1 LSFGDGKPCPAGY
14 STFGVTTTGGS
25 TSSDPCVFPFKYNG
39 KLYYECITLDKNTP
53 WCATTSDYDRD
64 GKWGNCVG
72 IKCFK
77 FVEDKKGYVAARNFC
92 KDDQAT
98 LASISNDYEQGNYTA
113 KQISKI
119 FL

>member
-1 LSFGDGKPCPAGY
+1 MSFGDGKPCPAGY

-77 FVEDKKGYVAARNFC
+77 FVEDPKGYVEARNLC
-92 KDDQAT
+92 AAESAN
-98 LASISNDYEQGNYTA
+98 LASISGEYEQGYCF
-113 KQISKI
+113 KSVLLPS
-119 FL
+119 F